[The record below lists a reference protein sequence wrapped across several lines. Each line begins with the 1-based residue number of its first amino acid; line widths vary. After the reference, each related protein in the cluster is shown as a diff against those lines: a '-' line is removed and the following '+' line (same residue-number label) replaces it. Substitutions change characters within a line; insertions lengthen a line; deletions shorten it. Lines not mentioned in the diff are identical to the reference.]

1 MEMQNQKNQMQN
13 YPTQGYNSEDEIDLY
28 DLVEILVKNKI
39 TIIVTTILI
48 TLISLGAAL
57 HVRSNN
63 KLKFAQDISGIATDR
78 FFINKANLIMEPVRL
93 NELLENPEIQK
104 TYFNNV
110 ELENF
115 YKKSLGNGVDNYS
128 SRKDFLNKIIKIDEI
143 TKDTLDNKK
152 VIKNLAIVMELPKDQ
167 ENLKNY
173 LADGYIDLYEKES
186 NQKLK
191 EALDKKYSFVK
202 VEKEKYEKELRG
214 IEEQIQKLIS
224 EQPKELLANDSIVNV
239 ISTKYPVIFQ
249 KKNEVTELFA
259 RYSNELLGVEGA
271 LKEELNQKSIIKLSS
286 VYSVPVKSKATLI
299 LAVGMVLGLFMGIF
313 LAFIKEFVLGYK
325 KRERKN

>member
-1 MEMQNQKNQMQN
+1 MEMQNPKNQMQN

>member
-115 YKKSLGNGVDNYS
+115 YKKSLGNGIDNYS